1 MEILTPIWNILK
13 VALGLGFVIFLH
25 ELGHFLLAKWNG
37 VKVEKFSI
45 GFGPTLLG
53 FRRGETEYVLAAI
66 PLGGF
71 VKMLGEN
78 PEDDTNKTTDPRAY
92 PNKSVGARMA
102 IISAGVIMNVFLG
115 LACFVYAY
123 GQGMDEIPARIGL
136 VLPGSPAYE
145 AGLKAGDEIVAID
158 GRRDI
163 NYGSMMLKVSL
174 SGAGQQVEFDVARPG
189 QKDVIPIRIEPK
201 RKESDE
207 IPRIGVLPERSLV
220 LHEPPDGKQ
229 VGMVPPPK
237 PADFGLKAE
246 DRLIAVGSEGSALEK
261 IETSEELRSQL
272 AARRNGPVVMA
283 FERTEKKTEG
293 KAETR
298 KEVTATLPPN
308 RVVGF
313 GFRLTIEP
321 ISSIRTGSPAAAA
334 GFRVGDR
341 IVKVDGNEDFDPM
354 RLPELCFDRAGSI
367 VSFEVERPEPAG
379 AAKRVTI
386 EATPD
391 QSPYSLELVDKAPL
405 DVPGLGLA
413 YPVRAKIAAVAE
425 ESPAAKA
432 GLRVGDVLNKII
444 LHPLADPK
452 APKDSK
458 PPEPVSV
465 TFTDQNVEWP
475 SVFSTLQVQPVR
487 DVEFTIN
494 GSSKPVRLQPQIE
507 SDWSNPSR
515 GLLFRTLKRTLPPQG
530 ISSALRRGFD
540 DTIDNILRI
549 YAMLRS
555 LAQKR
560 VSPKLL
566 GGPIMIAN
574 VAYAQADTSLTA
586 LIHFLGMLSI
596 NLAVLNFLPVPPLDG
611 GQMVFL
617 IAEKVRGRPL
627 PDSALIAGSWVGIF
641 LLLCLMIYV
650 MYQDIYRFFI
660 Q

>member
-1 MEILTPIWNILK
+1 
-13 VALGLGFVIFLH
+13 
-25 ELGHFLLAKWNG
+25 
-37 VKVEKFSI
+37 
-45 GFGPTLLG
+45 
-53 FRRGETEYVLAAI
+53 
-66 PLGGF
+66 
-71 VKMLGEN
+71 
-78 PEDDTNKTTDPRAY
+78 
-92 PNKSVGARMA
+92 
-102 IISAGVIMNVFLG
+102 
-115 LACFVYAY
+115 
-123 GQGMDEIPARIGL
+123 
-136 VLPGSPAYE
+136 
-145 AGLKAGDEIVAID
+145 
-158 GRRDI
+158 
-163 NYGSMMLKVSL
+163 
-174 SGAGQQVEFDVARPG
+174 
-189 QKDVIPIRIEPK
+189 
-201 RKESDE
+201 
-207 IPRIGVLPERSLV
+207 
-220 LHEPPDGKQ
+220 
-229 VGMVPPPK
+229 
-237 PADFGLKAE
+237 
-246 DRLIAVGSEGSALEK
+246 
-261 IETSEELRSQL
+261 
-272 AARRNGPVVMA
+272 
-283 FERTEKKTEG
+283 
-293 KAETR
+293 
-298 KEVTATLPPN
+298 
-308 RVVGF
+308 
-313 GFRLTIEP
+313 
-321 ISSIRTGSPAAAA
+321 
-334 GFRVGDR
+334 
-341 IVKVDGNEDFDPM
+341 
-354 RLPELCFDRAGSI
+354 
-367 VSFEVERPEPAG
+367 
-379 AAKRVTI
+379 
-386 EATPD
+386 
-391 QSPYSLELVDKAPL
+391 
-405 DVPGLGLA
+405 
-413 YPVRAKIAAVAE
+413 VRAKIASVAE

-458 PPEPVSV
+458 PPEPVSI